1 MLNIK
6 TLPVRYSDN
15 FYRDL
20 ISNYSNKFLQYAF
33 YNGFVVGSVCARVES
48 MPTES
53 ADPVETE
60 KKRLYIMSKFYTYSS
75 FPSCQTHPHTL
86 NEQF

>member
-53 ADPVETE
+53 ADPVQTE
-60 KKRLYIMSKFYTYSS
+60 RKKLYIMSKFYKHGRLFLSNIS
-75 FPSCQTHPHTL
+75 H
-86 NEQF
+86 